1 MIFKSNFD
9 ANFPKHTRV
18 PNINPRQDLI
28 ITEIGYN
35 IVPPLKTQIMQRDL
49 FILHYCVNGKGTF
62 QGKPFEKGYIYVTVP
77 GEVEIHISDENE
89 PYETYWI
96 SFRGPAAADI
106 FKLCGLPLK
115 CDVYPF
121 EKIEEC
127 SKILKRALYN
137 TTDESNLAEAFS
149 LLSTFY
155 SLMAI
160 HTERINVSVTNRH
173 NTAKDVATFLSKNYH
188 CDIKIDEVA
197 EMFNYSRNH
206 LYALFKKEYGVSPK
220 EYLVN
225 LRIEKAKQLLTDS
238 GIDFTVKEISF
249 AVGFH
254 DPFYFSKLFSSR
266 IGLSPLQYQKK
277 HTPKN

>member
-9 ANFPKHTRV
+9 ANYPKHTRV
-18 PNINPRQDLI
+18 ANINPRQDLI

-49 FILHYCVNGKGTF
+49 YILHYCVSGKGFF
-62 QGKPFEKGYIYVTVP
+62 QGKPFEKGYVYVTVP
-77 GEVEIHISDENE
+77 GEQEIHISDDKE

-96 SFRGPAAADI
+96 SFKGPAATDMM
-106 FKLCGLPLK
+106 KLCGLPLK
-115 CDVYPF
+115 SDVFHF
-121 EKIEEC
+121 EKTDEC

-137 TTDESNLAEAFS
+137 ITDESNIAESFS

-155 SLMAI
+155 SIMSI
-160 HTERINVSVTNRH
+160 HAERINVSVTNRH
-173 NTAKDVATFLSKNYH
+173 NTAKDVATFLSKNFH
-188 CDIKIDEVA
+188 CDIKIDDVA

-206 LYALFKKEYGVSPK
+206 LYSLFKKEYGVSPK

-225 LRIEKAKQLLTDS
+225 LRIERAKQILTDNNM
-238 GIDFTVKEISF
+238 DFTIKEISF

-266 IGLSPLQYQKK
+266 VGLSPLQYQKK
-277 HTPKN
+277 YNSEN